1 MTTLSIPI
9 SPKNEK
15 FIVSLVKSGKA
26 ANKAH
31 AVRQA
36 LEWYEEEE
44 IINNI
49 LEAERDVANGR
60 IFRGDLKEILKKFKN

>member
-1 MTTLSIPI
+1 MTTLSVPI
-9 SPKNEK
+9 SPKSER
-15 FIVSLVKSGKA
+15 FIASLVKSGKA
-26 ANKAH
+26 ASKAH

-36 LEWYEEEE
+36 IEWYEEEE